1 MNKIFKILIFLLFI
15 FSVNFCFASIQDKV
29 GYLICV
35 SVNKDTPKQDISK
48 LIKEYNVKSFN
59 LVGSWNSEKE
69 VTDFIEYIKKESN
82 NTQLFIAVDQEGEVN
97 RLKFIQETSQNNV
110 NIIESLFLAYNRG
123 KTLNKLGFNMVFSPV
138 LDFSSSPSDYIYNR
152 TFQKNKTDSILTG
165 LNMIKGYSLANIYS
179 VPKHFPGY
187 VNCEQ
192 DPHGLI
198 CQNNFGVLKKSIDIF
213 KEVLKLFKYDFIM
226 FGHNII
232 KEFGDKPITK
242 SSKFV
247 DWFRK
252 NINSEQIYVTDSI
265 GMGSYIN
272 NETDYSTQALDA
284 VKSGYDIII
293 LPSNLYFSYQAL
305 DGLYSNLDD
314 DLVAKNINTSYNKL
328 NKYIK

>member
-1 MNKIFKILIFLLFI
+1 
-15 FSVNFCFASIQDKV
+15 
-29 GYLICV
+29 
-35 SVNKDTPKQDISK
+35 
-48 LIKEYNVKSFN
+48 
-59 LVGSWNSEKE
+59 
-69 VTDFIEYIKKESN
+69 
-82 NTQLFIAVDQEGEVN
+82 
-97 RLKFIQETSQNNV
+97 
-110 NIIESLFLAYNRG
+110 
-123 KTLNKLGFNMVFSPV
+123 MVFSPV
-138 LDFSSSPSDYIYNR
+138 LDFSLSQSDYIYNR

-192 DPHGLI
+192 DPHGLV
-198 CQNNFGVLKKSIDIF
+198 CHNNFGVLKKSIDIF

-242 SSKFV
+242 SEKFV
-247 DWFRK
+247 NWFRK
-252 NINSEQIYVTDSI
+252 NINSDQIYVTDSI

-272 NETDYSTQALDA
+272 NETDYSKQALEA
-284 VKSGYDIII
+284 IKSGYDIII

-314 DLVAKNINTSYNKL
+314 ELLAKNINTSYNKL